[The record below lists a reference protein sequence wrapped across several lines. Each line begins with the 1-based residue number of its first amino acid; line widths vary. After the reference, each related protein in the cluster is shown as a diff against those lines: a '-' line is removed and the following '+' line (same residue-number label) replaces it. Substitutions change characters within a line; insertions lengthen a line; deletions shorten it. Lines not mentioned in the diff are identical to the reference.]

1 MNTWFITNVQHLY
14 IYFYVFIYLCIL
26 CIYLCI
32 LKMYNIVI
40 KKEWSFQQV
49 VLLEVSIWKKVKS
62 DPYLTSYKSILFFN
76 WSIIELPCCV
86 NFCCTADSY
95 LYMNVYYIYIHS
107 LFVCVCI
114 YIYTHT
120 FFLYISFHD
129 GLSQDIEYSSLCHTV
144 GPCCLSILYVI
155 VCIC

>member
-1 MNTWFITNVQHLY
+1 MYEYLIYHKCTALY

-32 LKMYNIVI
+32 LKMYNMVI

-49 VLLEVSIWKKVKS
+49 VLFEVSIWKEVKS

-76 WSIIELPCCV
+76 WSITELPCCV

-95 LYMNVYYIYIHS
+95 IYMNVYIYIYI
-107 LFVCVCI
+107 LYLCVYI
-114 YIYTHT
+114 YI
-120 FFLYISFHD
+120 FFLCISFHD